1 MHSLKKLYDEYP
13 EFVQIQKKMN
23 NVTQIQTPI
32 LSAFYGQNGI
42 PRGTNMTWLRELDT
56 DEFLR
61 RTYSD
66 VKIVGCQFGSISC
79 VNKWALKKTLYGYCM
94 EGSPSTFGNETE
106 KKETENAMS
115 ISILL
120 TYNLDNWSP
129 GGWAHYLEGTVVLSV
144 NCHKVLRV
152 HHLSV
157 FAWWP
162 VLFAY
167 KWYTPCWHFAGSSDC
182 FPKGETYRSSWLS
195 LFNLP
200 WYQTGVKFGILR
212 NLYEK
217 SVSTRVHD

>member
-1 MHSLKKLYDEYP
+1 MLLGCGYSFLLIRSNANKYYSYPSFMKEESEKNYRTDFPKVTICLNSMHSLKKLYDEYP

-94 EGSPSTFGNETE
+94 EGSPSKFGNETE

-129 GGWAHYLEGTVVLSV
+129 GGWAHYLEGTV
-144 NCHKVLRV
+144 
-152 HHLSV
+152 
-157 FAWWP
+157 F
-162 VLFAY
+162 Y
-167 KWYTPCWHFAGSSDC
+167 
-182 FPKGETYRSSWLS
+182 
-195 LFNLP
+195 
-200 WYQTGVKFGILR
+200 
-212 NLYEK
+212 
-217 SVSTRVHD
+217 